1 MPTPLH
7 TPDTTVV
14 LSPGSAPDHLPL
26 AIFLMGP
33 TASGKTDL
41 AVELVRR
48 LPCTI
53 ISVDSTMVYRGMD
66 IGSAKP
72 DSAVQAVAPHRLID
86 IRDPADAYSAA
97 QFRVDSLRE
106 MEDITAAG
114 RVPLL
119 VGGTMLYFRA
129 LERGLA
135 PLPGANPEVRA
146 HLATEAEHLGWAA
159 LHARLATLDPVLAQ
173 RIHPNDPQRIQRA
186 LEIIELT
193 GRPPTELFAL
203 EVPQKL
209 PYRLIKLVVS
219 PADRALLQ
227 RRIATRFTRMLGEG
241 LVGEVEVLYNRGN
254 LGLHTPALRA
264 VGYRQIWEYLA
275 GSIDF
280 ATMQERAV
288 VTTRQLARRQ
298 LTWLRPEPATQWLE
312 STDPGIIGQALRAL
326 EQAGLMD
333 Y

>member
-1 MPTPLH
+1 MPTLLH
-7 TPDTTVV
+7 IPDATVV
-14 LSPGSAPDHLPL
+14 LPSDSVPDHLPL

-33 TASGKTDL
+33 TASGKTEL

-72 DSAVQAVAPHRLID
+72 GPEVLAIAPHRLID
-86 IRDPADAYSAA
+86 IHDPAEAYSAA
-97 QFRVDSLRE
+97 QFRSDALRE

-135 PLPGANPEVRA
+135 PLPEADPEVRA
-146 HLATEAEHLGWAA
+146 RLATEAVHLGWAA

-193 GRPPTELFAL
+193 GRPPTELFAS
-203 EVPQKL
+203 EAPQKL
-209 PYRLIKLVVS
+209 PYRLIKLVIS
-219 PADRALLQ
+219 PADRPLLQ
-227 RRIATRFTRMLGEG
+227 RRIAARFVRMLGEG
-241 LVGEVEVLYNRGN
+241 LVGEVEVLYNRKD

-264 VGYRQIWEYLA
+264 VGYRQVWEHLA
-275 GSIDF
+275 GSVDF

-288 VTTRQLARRQ
+288 VATRQLARRQ

-312 STDPGIIGQALRAL
+312 STDPGIVGQALRVLA
-326 EQAGLMD
+326 QNGFPG